1 MDIKSEFDSVLKLD
15 KRWSGM
21 IRLKNLPA
29 PIRKTSELLAHSGD
43 SLGWWVVLVLLWI
56 FGDIFWRQW
65 AVTIALG
72 IAFLAVVLLPLRRL
86 VGRSRPVGFWEKKTR
101 KNSPDSFP
109 SGHAARTFLLAVLAT
124 GLGPAWLAAVFW
136 IWAPLVS
143 LSRVAMGLH
152 FISDVIGGLLVATI
166 VGLLWLHFHEGVLQ
180 FLVSLSLRFL
190 HIPLW

>member
-1 MDIKSEFDSVLKLD
+1 MDIKSEFDSVLRLD

-43 SLGWWVVLVLLWI
+43 FLGWWIALVLVWI
-56 FGDIFWRQW
+56 FGNIFWKQW

-72 IAFLAVVLLPLRRL
+72 IASLAIVLLPLRRL
-86 VGRSRPVGFWEKKTR
+86 VGRSRPIGVWGKKTR
-101 KNSPDSFP
+101 KKSPDSFP

-124 GLGPAWLAAVFW
+124 GLGPAWLAVLFW

-143 LSRVAMGLH
+143 LSRVAMGVHYL
-152 FISDVIGGLLVATI
+152 SDVIGGMLVAMI
-166 VGLLWLHFHEGVLQ
+166 IGLLWLHFHEGVLQ
-180 FLVSLSLRFL
+180 LLVSLSLRFL